1 MAEKYK
7 ITGIIRSE
15 KFGGIYY
22 ERDRLVI
29 EMLNKVGYEIIRMI
43 GSGYSNDEIIHMLYN
58 TYDVDY
64 ETLKN
69 DVSTYINYLYKSKY
83 IVPENKIL
91 NDKTD
96 MNHYNSSV
104 MINNNFKNRDFILGM
119 EPFELKA
126 PLKVLLELTYS
137 CNLKCIHCFADA
149 EFCSKNKFINE
160 ELNYNDWCKIIDNII
175 KNEVFEILLSGG
187 EATMRSDLIKICE
200 YIHSKG
206 RGYSLLTNAT
216 LIDRNMAHELKRTGC
231 AKVESNLD
239 GYNAETYE
247 AFRGVKGSFEKTISG
262 IKACL
267 DSGLQVRCNV
277 METKL
282 TIFNLKEIVDLAYK
296 IGVREVCVI
305 PLEMGGRAK
314 NIKNI
319 CFEKNDMENLNKF
332 YEETTRWFEDK
343 YKNTDMI
350 LFTPNQFSRGES
362 KYSKIFDIENIMP
375 RCGAG
380 LIHCT
385 INPFGVVKMCPTD
398 HSLLVKENNNVLKKD
413 LGYIWKNSEVLNK
426 VRSKHFKKCVHCE
439 KECGMECPV
448 IRYED
453 KKDLLY
459 DCKVGG

>member
-1 MAEKYK
+1 MADKFK
-7 ITGIIRSE
+7 IAGIVRSE

-29 EMLNKVGYEIIRMI
+29 EMLNQIGYEIIKMI
-43 GSGYSNDEIIHMLYN
+43 ESGYSYDEIVKRLYS

-64 ETLKN
+64 EILKN
-69 DVSTYINYLYKSKY
+69 DVSTYINYLLKSKY
-83 IVPENKIL
+83 VISENTNL
-91 NDKTD
+91 NGKTD
-96 MNHYNSSV
+96 LQPYSSV
-104 MINNNFKNRDFILGM
+104 ATYDNNFQKKDFILGM
-119 EPFELKA
+119 EPYELKS

-149 EFCSKNKFINE
+149 EFCSKSKLINE
-160 ELNYNDWCKIIDNII
+160 ELSYSDWCKIIDNIL

-187 EATMRSDLIKICE
+187 EATMRGDLINICE

-216 LIDRNMAHELKRTGC
+216 LIDRNMANELKRTGC
-231 AKVESNLD
+231 VKVESNLD

-247 AFRGVKGSFEKTISG
+247 AFRGVKGSFNQTISG

-267 DSGLQVRCNV
+267 DAGLQVRCNV

-282 TIFNLKEIVDLAYK
+282 TIFNLKEIVDLAYN

-314 NIKNI
+314 NIKNL
-319 CFEKNDMENLNKF
+319 CFEENDMESLNNF
-332 YEETTRWFEDK
+332 YEEVNRWFDDK

-398 HSLLVKENNNVLKKD
+398 HSLLVKENNNALKED
-413 LGYIWKNSEVLNK
+413 LGFIWRNSEVLKK
-426 VRSKHFKKCVHCE
+426 VRGKHFKKCVRCE
-439 KECGMECPV
+439 EVCGMECPV

-453 KKDLLY
+453 KRDLLY
-459 DCKVGG
+459 DCKLGG

>member
-1 MAEKYK
+1 MADKFK
-7 ITGIIRSE
+7 IAGIVRSE

-29 EMLNKVGYEIIRMI
+29 EMLNQIGYEIIKMI
-43 GSGYSNDEIIHMLYN
+43 ESGYSYDEIVKRLYS

-64 ETLKN
+64 EILKN
-69 DVSTYINYLYKSKY
+69 DVSTYINYLLKSKY
-83 IVPENKIL
+83 VISENTNL
-91 NDKTD
+91 NGKTD
-96 MNHYNSSV
+96 LQPYSSV
-104 MINNNFKNRDFILGM
+104 ATYDNNFQKKDFILGM
-119 EPFELKA
+119 EPYELKS

-149 EFCSKNKFINE
+149 EFCSKSKLINE
-160 ELNYNDWCKIIDNII
+160 ELSYSDWCKIIDNIL

-187 EATMRSDLIKICE
+187 EATMRGDLINICE

-216 LIDRNMAHELKRTGC
+216 LIDRNMANELKRTGC
-231 AKVESNLD
+231 VKVESNLD

-247 AFRGVKGSFEKTISG
+247 AFRGVKGSFNQTISG

-267 DSGLQVRCNV
+267 DAGLQVRCNV

-282 TIFNLKEIVDLAYK
+282 TIFNLKEIVDLAYN

-314 NIKNI
+314 NIKNL
-319 CFEKNDMENLNKF
+319 CFEENDMESLNNF
-332 YEETTRWFEDK
+332 YEEVNRWFDDK

-398 HSLLVKENNNVLKKD
+398 HSLLVKENNNVLKED
-413 LGYIWKNSEVLNK
+413 LGYIWENSEVLKK
-426 VRSKHFKKCVHCE
+426 VRGESFKKCVHCTE
-439 KECGMECPV
+439 VCGMECPV
-448 IRYED
+448 IRYEE
-453 KKDLLY
+453 KKDLTY
-459 DCKVGG
+459 GCMIGG